1 VCVCVVDW
9 VVGEDRSGCEAAG
22 WGCRRPRDVADDDR
36 QPSRLREGMFLKHLN
51 CITNLIF

>member
-9 VVGEDRSGCEAAG
+9 VVGEHRSGCEAAG

-36 QPSRLREGMFLKHLN
+36 RAAAVAAEEQSGK
-51 CITNLIF
+51 